1 MRQGQSTSS
10 GAVHWPKGIKSR
22 LTMKNTTSQ
31 PIICGTDFSENARQ
45 TANVAAALA
54 ARLSAHLVLVHATGL
69 PIQDSTAE
77 AYDAVNASFRE
88 RLHEEAERSRGLVA
102 TVEEILSAGA
112 PDEVLVQLAK
122 QRQARLLVVSSIGLR
137 APTRFLLGSVAERT
151 AESSPVPTLVV
162 RDAAPFE
169 AWARGERPLN
179 VFVGV
184 DFTANSDAALR
195 WVSEL
200 RQIGPC
206 EVVAAY
212 ADWPREETAR
222 LGGSGSLGPL
232 ESPPEVQRALERDI
246 QEKVARLLG
255 KEYVRIVVKGGWG
268 RADAQLVGLATE
280 AQADLIVVGTHQW
293 HGLSRLRHGSVSRGI
308 LYHSPTSVA
317 CVPTP
322 AAPPITG
329 PRVRECRRV
338 LAAADLGA
346 SHGFAAPYAYSIVN
360 PGGTVR
366 LVHIVEPFQSTNPLM
381 GRHYQDLPTRKEHA
395 QQVAASEARLR
406 ALAPTEAEARGIKTE
421 VEVLENLD
429 KAKAICAAA
438 VRFDAD
444 VVCIGGHTR
453 PGFTAKI
460 LGSVALGV
468 LTQCRRPV
476 LIVWPPAE

>member
-10 GAVHWPKGIKSR
+10 GAVVHWPKGIKSR

-31 PIICGTDFSENARQ
+31 PIICGTDFSESARQ

-54 ARLSAHLVLVHATGL
+54 TRLNAHLVLVHATGL
-69 PIQDSTAE
+69 PIQGSTPQAH
-77 AYDAVNASFRE
+77 DAVNASLRE
-88 RLHEEAERSRGLVA
+88 RLHEEAERSRGLGA

-112 PDEVLVQLAK
+112 PDEVLVKLAK
-122 QRQARLLVVSSIGLR
+122 QRQARLLVVSSLGVR
-137 APTRFLLGSVAERT
+137 APTRWLLGSVAERT
-151 AESSPVPTLVV
+151 AEASSVPTLVV

-169 AWARGERPLN
+169 AWARGERPLS

-195 WVSEL
+195 WISEL

-206 EVVAAY
+206 EVVTAY
-212 ADWPREETAR
+212 ADWPPEETAR
-222 LGGSGSLGPL
+222 LGVSGSLGLL

-246 QEKVARLLG
+246 QEKVSRLLG
-255 KEYVRIVVKGGWG
+255 KEHVRIVVQGGWG
-268 RADAQLVGLATE
+268 RADAQLVWLATE

-308 LYHSPTSVA
+308 LHHAPMSVA
-317 CVPTP
+317 CVPT
-322 AAPPITG
+322 
-329 PRVRECRRV
+329 
-338 LAAADLGA
+338 LAAAPIAGERARAGGSGLGRQPRVCRALRILDREPSQHGA
-346 SHGFAAPYAYSIVN
+346 SRAC
-360 PGGTVR
+360 R
-366 LVHIVEPFQSTNPLM
+366 
-381 GRHYQDLPTRKEHA
+381 
-395 QQVAASEARLR
+395 R
-406 ALAPTEAEARGIKTE
+406 ALPADESAHRPLLSRSPHQEGTRPAGGRIRGPVARSRSGRSGARGIKTE
-421 VEVLENLD
+421 VEVLEDLD
-429 KAKAICAAA
+429 TAKAICTAAEL
-438 VRFDAD
+438 FNAD

>member
-1 MRQGQSTSS
+1 
-10 GAVHWPKGIKSR
+10 
-22 LTMKNTTSQ
+22 MKNTTPP

-45 TANVAAALA
+45 TGSVAATLA
-54 ARLSAHLVLVHATGL
+54 TRLSAPLVLVNATGL
-69 PIQDSTAE
+69 LIQGSTPE
-77 AYDAVNASFRE
+77 AYEAVGASFRN
-88 RLHEEAERSRGLVA
+88 RLNEEAERLRELGA
-102 TVEEILSAGA
+102 TVEEILSPGA
-112 PDEVLVQLAK
+112 PDEVLVQLAE
-122 QRQARLLVVSSIGLR
+122 QRQARLLVVSSLGLR
-137 APTRFLLGSVAERT
+137 APTHWLLGSVAERLS
-151 AESSPVPTLVV
+151 ESSPVPTLVV

-169 AWARGERPLN
+169 AWARGDRPLN

-195 WVSEL
+195 WIAEL
-200 RQIGPC
+200 RQIGLC

-212 ADWPREETAR
+212 ADWPPEETAR
-222 LGGSGSLGPL
+222 LGVSRSFGLL
-232 ESPPEVQRALERDI
+232 ENPPGMQRVLERDM
-246 QEKVARLLG
+246 QEKVARFLG
-255 KEYVRIVVKGGWG
+255 KEPVRILVQGGWG
-268 RADAQLVGLATE
+268 RVDAQLIELAAE

-322 AAPPITG
+322 TAPPIAG

-338 LAAADLGA
+338 LAAADLDA

-366 LVHIVEPFQSTNPLM
+366 LVHVVEPFQSTNPLI

-438 VRFDAD
+438 ERFDAD

-460 LGSVALGV
+460 LGSVAFGV

-476 LIVWPPAE
+476 LIVWPSVIL

>member
-1 MRQGQSTSS
+1 
-10 GAVHWPKGIKSR
+10 
-22 LTMKNTTSQ
+22 MKNATSQ
-31 PIICGTDFSENARQ
+31 PIICGTDSSENARQ
-45 TANVAAALA
+45 AANVAAALA
-54 ARLSAHLVLVHATGL
+54 TRLSAPLVLVHATGL
-69 PIQDSTAE
+69 LIQGSTPE
-77 AYDAVNASFRE
+77 AYDAVIASFRE
-88 RLHEEAERSRGLVA
+88 RLHEEAERLRGLGA
-102 TVEEILSAGA
+102 TVEETLSAGA
-112 PDEVLVQLAK
+112 PDEVLVQLAQ
-122 QRQARLLVVSSIGLR
+122 QRQARLLVVSSLGLR
-137 APTRFLLGSVAERT
+137 APARLLLGSVAERT
-151 AESSPVPTLVV
+151 AESSPVPMLVV

-179 VFVGV
+179 VFVGA

-195 WVSEL
+195 WISEL

-212 ADWPREETAR
+212 ADWPPEETAR
-222 LGGSGSLGPL
+222 LGVSGSLGLLDNPPGMQRVL
-232 ESPPEVQRALERDI
+232 EQDM

-255 KEYVRIVVKGGWG
+255 KEHVRIVVQGGWG
-268 RADAQLVGLATE
+268 RVDAQLVGLAIE
-280 AQADLIVVGTHQW
+280 EQADLIVVGTHQW

-308 LYHSPTSVA
+308 LRHAPMSVA
-317 CVPTP
+317 CVPTLA
-322 AAPPITG
+322 AAPIAG
-329 PRVRECRRV
+329 PRIRECRRV

-346 SHGFAAPYAYSIVN
+346 SHGFAAPYAYSIAN

-366 LVHIVEPFQSTNPLM
+366 LVHVVEPFRLTNPLI

-395 QQVAASEARLR
+395 QQVAESEARLR
-406 ALAPTEAEARGIKTE
+406 ALAPAEAGARGIKTE
-421 VEVLENLD
+421 VEVLEDLD
-429 KAKAICAAA
+429 TAKAICAVAE
-438 VRFDAD
+438 RFNAD

>member
-1 MRQGQSTSS
+1 MKPNEST
-10 GAVHWPKGIKSR
+10 
-22 LTMKNTTSQ
+22 

-45 TANVAAALA
+45 AANVAAALA
-54 ARLSAHLVLVHATGL
+54 TRLSAPVVLVHAAGL
-69 PIQDSTAE
+69 LNQGSTSE
-77 AYDAVNASFRE
+77 AYDAVIASFRK
-88 RLHEEAERSRGLVA
+88 RLHEEAEHLRGLGA
-102 TVEEILSAGA
+102 TVEETLSAGA
-112 PDEVLVQLAK
+112 PDEMLAQLAQ
-122 QRQARLLVVSSIGLR
+122 QRQARLLVVSSLGLR
-137 APTRFLLGSVAERT
+137 APTRSLLGSVAERT

-169 AWARGERPLN
+169 SWARGERPLN
-179 VFVGV
+179 VFVGA

-195 WVSEL
+195 WISDL

-212 ADWPREETAR
+212 ADWPPEETAR
-222 LGGSGSLGPL
+222 LGVSGSFGLVGNPPGMQRVL
-232 ESPPEVQRALERDI
+232 EQDM

-255 KEYVRIVVKGGWG
+255 EEHVRIVVQAGWG
-268 RADAQLVGLATE
+268 RVDAQLIGLATE

-293 HGLSRLRHGSVSRGI
+293 HGLSRLQHGSVSRGI
-308 LYHSPTSVA
+308 LHHAPMSVA
-317 CVPTP
+317 CVPTLA
-322 AAPPITG
+322 AAPMAG
-329 PRVRECRRV
+329 PRIRECRRV

-366 LVHIVEPFQSTNPLM
+366 LVHVVEPFRRTNPLI
-381 GRHYQDLPTRKEHA
+381 GRYYQDLPTSKEHA
-395 QQVAASEARLR
+395 QQVAEFEARLR
-406 ALAPTEAEARGIKTE
+406 GLAPTEVAAGGIKTE
-421 VEVLENLD
+421 VEVLEDLD
-429 KAKAICAAA
+429 TAKAICAAA
-438 VRFDAD
+438 ERFNAD
-444 VVCIGGHTR
+444 VVCIGSHTR